1 MHVADDEALAHVPA
15 GQGVHVA
22 APAPEKV
29 PGKHATQLAELVAPS
44 VLEAVPAAQGVQ
56 LAWPLA
62 VE

>member
-1 MHVADDEALAHVPA
+1 MADDEALAHVPA

-56 LAWPLA
+56 LAWPLV